1 MRCVLPWTFILMR
14 VRWIWNHSNA
24 LKGSSRYWIFDLAKL
39 FINQIDTL
47 QVSGR
52 NEGIGMIGLLPLT
65 ILLDCYDSFNV
76 KLKNEWTRYLS
87 VRWNKLTMWQSAV
100 SCATLA
106 AGWNTFSAKTVVF
119 LQKNIISSASSAS
132 FRRLLNFFPLGIFI
146 LPTYGFT
153 GLSTQPRTWAWS
165 SCPRGFCAVNLN
177 VWTWVLWGKTVY

>member
-1 MRCVLPWTFILMR
+1 M
-14 VRWIWNHSNA
+14 
-24 LKGSSRYWIFDLAKL
+24 FDLAKL

-87 VRWNKLTMWQSAV
+87 VRWNKLNMWQGAV

-119 LQKNIISSASSAS
+119 LQKNIISSAGYALAS
-132 FRRLLNFFPLGIFI
+132 DNCSILLSRLIHLANIRFLWIIDAAEEPEPG
-146 LPTYGFT
+146 
-153 GLSTQPRTWAWS
+153 AHAN
-165 SCPRGFCAVNLN
+165 RGFRVAN
-177 VWTWVLWGKTVY
+177 